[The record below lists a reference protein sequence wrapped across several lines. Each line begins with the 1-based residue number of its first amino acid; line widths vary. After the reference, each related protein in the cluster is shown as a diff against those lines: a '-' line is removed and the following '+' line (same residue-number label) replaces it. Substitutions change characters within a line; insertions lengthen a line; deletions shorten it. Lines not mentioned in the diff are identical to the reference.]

1 MISNGTSYI
10 GPGSAA
16 KPLQEESKKDT
27 KEKLTIETPNPSEKV
42 TELPDLY
49 EVPTFMGRPL
59 ILKNEKGATVFNK
72 EVAEALISS
81 VTTTIS
87 DVLTFSSSIKT
98 VVDSAN
104 PGEQVLEMVSS
115 CFAITRSVYAQAV
128 RRFFLQDIFNFY
140 IKEHQ
145 LPMAILATV
154 L

>member
-1 MISNGTSYI
+1 MSTHPTQHLPLSLLEILGMVSALLPSRLSMNLSFMISNGTSYR

-49 EVPTFMGRPL
+49 EEPTFMGRPL
-59 ILKNEKGATVFNK
+59 ILKNEKGAAVFNK

-98 VVDSAN
+98 NVDSAN
-104 PGEQVLEMVSS
+104 PGEQVLEMVDS
-115 CFAITRSVYAQAV
+115 CFAGTR
-128 RRFFLQDIFNFY
+128 
-140 IKEHQ
+140 
-145 LPMAILATV
+145 
-154 L
+154 

>member
-1 MISNGTSYI
+1 MISNATSYI

-16 KPLQEESKKDT
+16 KLLQEES

-59 ILKNEKGATVFNK
+59 ILKNEKGTTVFNK

-115 CFAITRSVYAQAV
+115 CFAITRLVYADAAH
-128 RRFFLQDIFNFY
+128 RFFLEDLGTFY
-140 IKEHQ
+140 IRKHNI
-145 LPMAILATV
+145 PIAILATV

>member
-1 MISNGTSYI
+1 MIINGASYI

-16 KPLQEESKKDT
+16 KPLQEET
-27 KEKLTIETPNPSEKV
+27 KMDNNEKLTIETPNPLEKV
-42 TELPDLY
+42 TELPDLF

-104 PGEQVLEMVSS
+104 PGEQVLEMVDS
-115 CFAITRSVYAQAV
+115 CFFVTR
-128 RRFFLQDIFNFY
+128 
-140 IKEHQ
+140 
-145 LPMAILATV
+145 
-154 L
+154 

>member
-1 MISNGTSYI
+1 MISNGTPYI

-16 KPLQEESKKDT
+16 KPLQEESK
-27 KEKLTIETPNPSEKV
+27 EKLTIETLKPSEKV

-49 EVPTFMGRPL
+49 EEPTFMGRPL
-59 ILKNEKGATVFNK
+59 ILKNEKGASVFNK

-98 VVDSAN
+98 NVDSAN

-115 CFAITRSVYAQAV
+115 CFAITRSVYA
-128 RRFFLQDIFNFY
+128 
-140 IKEHQ
+140 
-145 LPMAILATV
+145 
-154 L
+154 